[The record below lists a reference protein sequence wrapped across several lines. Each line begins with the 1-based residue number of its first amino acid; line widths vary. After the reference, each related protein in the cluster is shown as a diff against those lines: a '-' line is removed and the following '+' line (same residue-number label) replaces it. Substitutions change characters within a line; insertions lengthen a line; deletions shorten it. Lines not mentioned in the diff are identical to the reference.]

1 MEQKNIEMIGGGLV
15 CDNENC
21 DFEDMSIKQSDYKD
35 WVNKPCPKC
44 GENLLTEEDFINS
57 EKMQLA
63 VNFMNSL
70 SQDEINEFAD
80 CIDIEALKETPFLKD
95 AGGLEL
101 LSSEGKVSMTVKTH
115 KEIKAVELKLLSD
128 GSGSKHS
135 I

>member
-1 MEQKNIEMIGGGLV
+1 MEQQNIEMIGGGLV
-15 CDNENC
+15 CDNEKC
-21 DFEDMSIKQSDYKD
+21 DYEDMSIKQSDYKD

-44 GENLLTEEDFINS
+44 GENLLTEEDFINA

-70 SQDEINEFAD
+70 SQDEINDFAD
-80 CIDIEALKETPFLKD
+80 AIDIEALKETPFLKD

-115 KEIKAVELKLLSD
+115 KEIKAVELKMSPD
-128 GSGSKHS
+128 N
-135 I
+135 